1 MKKFR
6 IKPYD
11 NPYLKRYII
20 QKRVLGVFWL
30 DVTGA
35 ATFEEAERLVKSM
48 LKDKKPI
55 TYY

>member
-11 NPYLKRYII
+11 NPIVRYII